1 MPLFFCHCCGRGLIV
16 AGALETE
23 RRNVGI
29 EGEIAARAQSALAGV
44 RVLDETCLLY
54 SSLCYRLNCITV
66 LYCNFPPMKPNVFHY
81 GTSYIENGSF

>member
-1 MPLFFCHCCGRGLIV
+1 M

-23 RRNVGI
+23 RRNVGM

-44 RVLDETCLLY
+44 RVLDETLDETCLLY

-66 LYCNFPPMKPNVFHY
+66 LYCNFPPVKPNVFHY